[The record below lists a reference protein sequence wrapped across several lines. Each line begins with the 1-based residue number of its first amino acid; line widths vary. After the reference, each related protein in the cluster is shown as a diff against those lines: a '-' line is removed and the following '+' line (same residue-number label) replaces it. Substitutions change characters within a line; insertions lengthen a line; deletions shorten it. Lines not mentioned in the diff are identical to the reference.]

1 MECLNLIGNYHIH
14 EKHLEL
20 GAGEE
25 APETGDWLYLW
36 PKELDRTKWTNMDNI
51 SPSQSTSRLL
61 YTKMDKYTIGWHLGI
76 RRSLFWRLNYT
87 QRVLVSD
94 KEYFKSNKIIPMML
108 LQLFVIPASS
118 SSNFAFA
125 GHTKPLTL
133 QFRMSLESQNL
144 IMLQSFST
152 QKILQYTWLSRVEG
166 LVDRAQ
172 RKSIVSV
179 KNLVFNHFS
188 IKSSILFE

>member
-1 MECLNLIGNYHIH
+1 
-14 EKHLEL
+14 
-20 GAGEE
+20 
-25 APETGDWLYLW
+25 
-36 PKELDRTKWTNMDNI
+36 
-51 SPSQSTSRLL
+51 
-61 YTKMDKYTIGWHLGI
+61 
-76 RRSLFWRLNYT
+76 
-87 QRVLVSD
+87 
-94 KEYFKSNKIIPMML
+94 ML
-108 LQLFVIPASS
+108 LQLFVIPTSS

>member
-61 YTKMDKYTIGWHLGI
+61 YTKMDKYTIG
-76 RRSLFWRLNYT
+76 SLFWRLNYT

-108 LQLFVIPASS
+108 LQLFVIPTSS